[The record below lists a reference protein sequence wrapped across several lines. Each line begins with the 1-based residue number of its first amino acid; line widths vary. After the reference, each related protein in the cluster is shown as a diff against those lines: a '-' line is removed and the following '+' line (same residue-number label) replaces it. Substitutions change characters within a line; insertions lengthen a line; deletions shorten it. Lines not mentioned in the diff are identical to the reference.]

1 MDSLQTT
8 TRNGRSV
15 ATTQTDPLAA
25 LPSWLRYLVGAFPA
39 AKVASTTYPVYED
52 QFSDTD
58 PALML
63 QAIRQAIK
71 GHRFTNFPTIAELR
85 RMVDALEYEAAV
97 SNRPTVN
104 LQARRQELL
113 EAAYQGEIDPA
124 AWLDL
129 WQLLIAC
136 KRLDGAAWLTE
147 KYSWLTGEQLPD
159 YRRRQ
164 GGR

>member
-8 TRNGRSV
+8 PRNGRSL
-15 ATTQTDPLAA
+15 ATNQADPLAV

-85 RMVDALEYEAAV
+85 RVVDGLEYEAAV
-97 SNRPTVN
+97 TNRPAVN
-104 LQARRQELL
+104 LNQVRGELV
-113 EAAYQGEIDPA
+113 EAAYAGEIDPA
-124 AWLDL
+124 KWTGAYRLF
-129 WQLLIAC
+129 IAH
-136 KRLDGAAWLTE
+136 KRLESAHALTV
-147 KYSWLTGEQLPD
+147 KYQRFTGEALA
-159 YRRRQ
+159 R
-164 GGR
+164 